1 MCEIKGKLIVIKNE
15 EIVGTSNFKK
25 RVFVLESQ
33 EQYPQSIQLELHQ
46 DRVDLIDPYDLGD
59 EVMVSINIRG
69 KAYDKPLE
77 KTKYFNTL
85 VAWKIQ
91 KL

>member
-1 MCEIKGKLIVIKNE
+1 MTVTGKIHLINEIQEITESFSKREFVIE
-15 EIVGTSNFKK
+15 TSEN
-25 RVFVLESQ
+25 
-33 EQYPQSIQLELHQ
+33 YPQFVILELHKSS
-46 DRVDLIDPYDLGD
+46 VDLIDPYNLGD